1 MWPLLLGTLAIA
13 GLFPNHVA
21 AAERSNARSVFAL
34 RIVQDAGEVRGTCIL
49 IHREDRGNDVV
60 LYFLTSSRLF
70 EGPAGDRWPPER
82 AIHLLLDEERTLAVK
97 REDVFVAGGSFLDI
111 TVLRVLTPNTT
122 LLPTPVVYDPPQAG
136 SVFIVSG
143 FDETGAPVT
152 VEEHIRFESTRQV
165 FGSRDASGLLGCVG
179 APAISADG
187 VFGVVREC
195 EVKCCPVISLL
206 SVARRFIERHVPR
219 PGTPAPPQGRF
230 D

>member
-1 MWPLLLGTLAIA
+1 MRTSMWPLLLGTLAIA

-97 REDVFVAGGSFLDI
+97 REDVFVAGGSF
-111 TVLRVLTPNTT
+111 
-122 LLPTPVVYDPPQAG
+122 
-136 SVFIVSG
+136 
-143 FDETGAPVT
+143 
-152 VEEHIRFESTRQV
+152 
-165 FGSRDASGLLGCVG
+165 
-179 APAISADG
+179 
-187 VFGVVREC
+187 
-195 EVKCCPVISLL
+195 
-206 SVARRFIERHVPR
+206 
-219 PGTPAPPQGRF
+219 
-230 D
+230 